1 MSGGGPEMVEFVLYL
16 GAGLVNIEFLLS
28 LLLLCHGGLEMTVLV
43 DAGGVGNSG
52 DLLFHGRYVLAAC
65 VLCAGSA
72 GCGGVLVG
80 SASWAGN

>member
-1 MSGGGPEMVEFVLYL
+1 MVRFVLYL
-16 GAGLVNIEFLLS
+16 GAGLENIEFLLF
-28 LLLLCHGGLEMTVLV
+28 LLVLCCDGLEMAVLV

-52 DLLFHGRYVLAAC
+52 DCLVGAGCVVAVL
-65 VLCAGSA
+65 VLSAGSA